1 MSIKDS
7 ASKVEIASEGKV
19 EDVKPWELPFWNQ
32 AGQRREP
39 PKDYHE
45 NNFSKESETEATV
58 EDIEVDDETLKPKE
72 KVVEEEVSPQAEEH
86 ELPTVDEIEKIREQA
101 HQEGFNAG
109 KNQGYQEGLEL
120 GKKEGYEQGHQEGQ
134 EHGETEGKRVGFET
148 GKAEGS
154 ATGMQEVVAASQHLK
169 QIADQLRLACDEKD
183 QQLPHV
189 ISQLIRSSVE
199 MILQR
204 ELQDGDSTILQKVQ
218 RALEQL
224 PAGSKDIKIYISAI
238 DAEYFEQG
246 LERINESLEYI
257 IDDDLGVGSCR
268 VETENTLIEYMQE
281 ERMQQ
286 VLEHVEQSFLG
297 IDNTESNAETENTDN
312 VANTDTIESTE
323 NTENIEGIEST
334 ENSENLESVDNT
346 ERIEASEQP
355 DVSELEASETQ
366 EEQVDT
372 QPNEIDTPIDDV
384 PHQPPSQPSQAQAG
398 HIDDLFGDSPE

>member
-7 ASKVEIASEGKV
+7 ASKVEISPEGKV

-109 KNQGYQEGLEL
+109 KDQGYQEGLEL

-297 IDNTESNAETENTDN
+297 IDNTESNT
-312 VANTDTIESTE
+312 
-323 NTENIEGIEST
+323 GT
-334 ENSENLESVDNT
+334 ENSESLESVENT
-346 ERIEASEQP
+346 ESIEADEQP
-355 DVSELEASETQ
+355 DVSELEAEQPIESEASETQ
-366 EEQVDT
+366 EEQVGT

-384 PHQPPSQPSQAQAG
+384 PHQERHQENRQGNNEDHSQQPPSQAQAG